1 MRRLIMSGVVCLAA
15 FSLVSAAWAN
25 DDRCKDVNGHF
36 VLTVIPAPN
45 DPMGRVLGASTGD
58 LKAAISV
65 SNISET
71 TAFGVWVLGPQ
82 DILIFNGSF
91 SAAPIPG
98 EPVGTI
104 SISATLTSPVGQ
116 GSLRGRV
123 GLFKVPARDS
133 IFLVR
138 TLVRAALTLKKST
151 RAIFAGCAEWTPKSS
166 STSRRR
172 ERHSA
177 LAPHWSQMFCHRST
191 LTPGWRQRS
200 HGNSL
205 RGCRST
211 AKVQQI

>member
-15 FSLVSAAWAN
+15 FSLVSAARAN

-71 TAFGVWVLGPQ
+71 TALGVWVLGPQ

-104 SISATLTSPVGQ
+104 SISATLTVAG
-116 GSLRGRV
+116 GTG
-123 GLFKVPARDS
+123 K
-133 IFLVR
+133 
-138 TLVRAALTLKKST
+138 
-151 RAIFAGCAEWTPKSS
+151 FAGASGVVQSAGTGFNFFGPNAGPG
-166 STSRRR
+166 STYV
-172 ERHSA
+172 EEKYK
-177 LAPHWSQMFCHRST
+177 
-191 LTPGWRQRS
+191 
-200 HGNSL
+200 GNICRL
-205 RGCRST
+205 R
-211 AKVQQI
+211 